1 MKFSRGKGVRTMFL
15 KRSWARHVQLIAVVS
30 IALIALS
37 AECSALESFETVLGP
52 TPITD
57 ATKYAVKGKGAAT
70 AVLDGNKL
78 KVLGAFSGLAT
89 PATDAHLM
97 MGSGIA
103 IPGAPVLELVISP
116 SASGTINGLLTLSR
130 DQIAAL
136 HAGRIYIQINS
147 QKAGPPTGN
156 LWGWLLP
163 EHEKADQ
170 DEPQLGHW
178 FLPQGDGLKSH
189 PSDRN
194 S

>member
-1 MKFSRGKGVRTMFL
+1 MSSSD
-15 KRSWARHVQLIAVVS
+15 SWGRQFQTAVIVVL
-30 IALIALS
+30 ALTALS
-37 AECSALESFETVLGP
+37 AECWAAETFETVLGP

-57 ATKYAVKGKGAAT
+57 ATKYAVRGKGAAT

-78 KVLGAFSGLAT
+78 KVMGAFSGLAS

-97 MGSGIA
+97 MGSGTG
-103 IPGAPVLELVISP
+103 IPGTLVLDLVISP
-116 SASGTINGLLTLSR
+116 AASGTIDGLLTLSR

-136 HAGRIYIQINS
+136 HAGRIYIQVNS

-163 EHEKADQ
+163 EHEKMGE

-178 FLPQGDGLKSH
+178 FLPQGDGLKAH